1 MSSGD
6 QTLSRIRG
14 LERLYEE
21 GYRSRVI
28 DATIDKLVAMELSA
42 LQRELT
48 DLEGRLRAFEAQY
61 DLASD
66 DFYVRFRAGEIGD
79 SADMFE
85 WSAFYQMRASVIRR
99 LEALRSEAA

>member
-42 LQRELT
+42 LQRELA
-48 DLEGRLRAFEAQY
+48 DEGRLRAFEAQY

-99 LEALRSEAA
+99 LEALCSEAA